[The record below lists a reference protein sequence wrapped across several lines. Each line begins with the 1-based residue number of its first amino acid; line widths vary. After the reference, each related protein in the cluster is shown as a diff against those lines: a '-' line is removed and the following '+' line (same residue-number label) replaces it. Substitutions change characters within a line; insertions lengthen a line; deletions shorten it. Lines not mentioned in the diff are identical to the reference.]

1 MALNHH
7 ANLQTF
13 KSLILAAL
21 LAVSF
26 TGCGNGTVPV
36 NGTLVFSDNE
46 QPVTG
51 LDQWVVTMELTEKKL
66 SANGILQSDGA
77 FRVGM
82 FEEGDG
88 AVPGTYRVVITPPIA
103 SLTSDGPIPK
113 PIIDPAT
120 RRLRTT
126 PLEITV
132 KPGMGDVLLKVDRA
146 RP

>member
-13 KSLILAAL
+13 KSVVLAAL
-21 LAVSF
+21 LAATL

-120 RRLRTT
+120 RRLQTT